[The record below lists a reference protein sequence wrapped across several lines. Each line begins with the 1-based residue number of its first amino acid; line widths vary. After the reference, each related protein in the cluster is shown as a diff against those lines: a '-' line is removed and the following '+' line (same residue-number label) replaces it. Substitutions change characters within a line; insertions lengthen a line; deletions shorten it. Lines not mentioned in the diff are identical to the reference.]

1 MSNLRER
8 FLEECFLLQNH
19 LNMTYSDIRSLP
31 LPYRRWFIDRLSKE
45 FKNREEQHKKHQR
58 ERSAERGQRVQE
70 LPMGEMNVEAQ
81 RSARQRTEKKF
92 K

>member
-1 MSNLRER
+1 MS
-8 FLEECFLLQNH
+8 
-19 LNMTYSDIRSLP
+19 YSDVRNLP
-31 LPYRRWFIDRLSKE
+31 IPYRKWFLNRLSEE
-45 FKNREEQHKKHQR
+45 FRRKADQHKKHDR

-81 RSARQRTEKKF
+81 RRSAQTPEKKF